1 MNHHAFPAQ
10 EYTPLL
16 LTQQNTSNEQQVQH
30 ELEYRVAFEAII
42 IYATQNFINLAP
54 DEIDDGINRLLQ
66 AIGSFEQVD
75 RSYVLL
81 FAQDDTV
88 INNTHEWCADG
99 IEPQIHSLQALPT
112 EPFDWSNTQLFRGE
126 VVHIPRV
133 ADMPSEAAAEQQV
146 YLQQGNQSLIFVP
159 MIEDGR
165 TIGILGFDS
174 VRRERHWSDETITLL
189 KIVCQIV
196 VNALQRKKT
205 EEALRESERSLKQ
218 RVEERTQELSTLLT
232 VQQALTSS
240 LDTDAVLRMITCEA
254 RRMTGSTFSAVFLRE
269 DDMLCLSMSEGN
281 PTPDMQ
287 VGYLMPV
294 AGSATGMAITSGQPI
309 RIDDAPADARI
320 NAEAVK
326 LAKIRSLLI
335 APLLS
340 HTASIGAIAVGNQ
353 QPGMF
358 TTEDERLLTMLT
370 PAAVIALENAR
381 FYREEQQRRRE
392 LEALYRADEQLY
404 RYLHLDQVLH
414 ALVDVAV
421 DILHADKSS
430 LLVWEEQRLVVR
442 AARGFVT
449 EDVDQISQAA
459 TSGYARQVI
468 SNGKPVVIENACHDG
483 HIAPFLV
490 DVEGI
495 CSFMHVPVT
504 VGEQVFGVF
513 NVNYTYPRTFS
524 DQEQRLILAL
534 AQRAGLAI
542 ENARLYGQAQQV
554 AAMEE
559 RQRLARELHDA
570 VTQTLFSASMIAD
583 VLPQVWERKPAE
595 AKTRLVQLRQLTRGA
610 LAEMRSL
617 LLELRPA
624 ALLEAN
630 LADLLKQLAEATS
643 GRAQMALSINVTIQ
657 GTCTVSDDEK
667 VALYRITQE
676 ALNNIIKHASASQ
689 GNITL
694 QSNDQ
699 QVTLEIYDNGC
710 GFAAE
715 DVAAGRFGQHIM
727 HERAAAI
734 GATLHVDSQPGQ
746 GTSILVVLPHE
757 NRQNREGKT
766 P

>member
-1 MNHHAFPAQ
+1 
-10 EYTPLL
+10 
-16 LTQQNTSNEQQVQH
+16 
-30 ELEYRVAFEAII
+30 
-42 IYATQNFINLAP
+42 
-54 DEIDDGINRLLQ
+54 
-66 AIGSFEQVD
+66 
-75 RSYVLL
+75 
-81 FAQDDTV
+81 
-88 INNTHEWCADG
+88 
-99 IEPQIHSLQALPT
+99 
-112 EPFDWSNTQLFRGE
+112 
-126 VVHIPRV
+126 
-133 ADMPSEAAAEQQV
+133 MPPEAAAEQQV

-159 MIEDGR
+159 MIEEGR
-165 TIGILGFDS
+165 TIGLLGFDS

-205 EEALRESERSLKQ
+205 DEALRKSERSLKQ

-240 LDTDAVLRMITCEA
+240 LDTDAVLQMITREA
-254 RRMTGSTFSAVFLRE
+254 RRLTGATFSAVFLRE
-269 DDMLCLSMSEGN
+269 GDTLCLSMSEGN
-281 PTPDMQ
+281 PPPDMQ
-287 VGYLMPV
+287 VGYRMPLE
-294 AGSATGMAITSGQPI
+294 GSATGLAITSGQPI
-309 RIDDAPADARI
+309 RIDDAPADTRI
-320 NAEAVK
+320 NAKAVQ

-340 HTASIGAIAVGNQ
+340 HTCSIGAISVGNQ
-353 QPGMF
+353 QPAMF
-358 TTEDERLLTMLT
+358 TAEDERLLTMLT

-430 LLVWEEQRLVVR
+430 LLVWEEQKLVVR

-449 EDVDQISQAA
+449 KDVDQISQAA

-468 SNGKPVVIENACHDG
+468 SSGKPVVIENACHDG
-483 HIAPFLV
+483 HIAQFLV

-524 DQEQRLILAL
+524 DQEQRLIIAL

-583 VLPQVWERKPAE
+583 VLPQVWERKPTE
-595 AKTRLVQLRQLTRGA
+595 AKTRLAQLRQLTRGA

-643 GRAQMALSINVTIQ
+643 GRAQMSLSVNVTIQ

-699 QVTLEIYDNGC
+699 QVTLEICDNGC

-715 DVAAGRFGQHIM
+715 DVAAGRFGQRIM
-727 HERAAAI
+727 RERATAI
-734 GATLHVDSQPGQ
+734 GATLHVDSRPGQ
-746 GTSILVVLPHE
+746 GTSILVVLPYA

>member
-112 EPFDWSNTQLFRGE
+112 EPFDWSNTQLFRGK

-381 FYREEQQRRRE
+381 FYREE
-392 LEALYRADEQLY
+392 
-404 RYLHLDQVLH
+404 
-414 ALVDVAV
+414 
-421 DILHADKSS
+421 
-430 LLVWEEQRLVVR
+430 
-442 AARGFVT
+442 
-449 EDVDQISQAA
+449 
-459 TSGYARQVI
+459 
-468 SNGKPVVIENACHDG
+468 
-483 HIAPFLV
+483 
-490 DVEGI
+490 
-495 CSFMHVPVT
+495 
-504 VGEQVFGVF
+504 
-513 NVNYTYPRTFS
+513 
-524 DQEQRLILAL
+524 
-534 AQRAGLAI
+534 
-542 ENARLYGQAQQV
+542 
-554 AAMEE
+554 
-559 RQRLARELHDA
+559 
-570 VTQTLFSASMIAD
+570 
-583 VLPQVWERKPAE
+583 
-595 AKTRLVQLRQLTRGA
+595 
-610 LAEMRSL
+610 
-617 LLELRPA
+617 
-624 ALLEAN
+624 
-630 LADLLKQLAEATS
+630 
-643 GRAQMALSINVTIQ
+643 
-657 GTCTVSDDEK
+657 
-667 VALYRITQE
+667 
-676 ALNNIIKHASASQ
+676 
-689 GNITL
+689 
-694 QSNDQ
+694 
-699 QVTLEIYDNGC
+699 
-710 GFAAE
+710 
-715 DVAAGRFGQHIM
+715 
-727 HERAAAI
+727 
-734 GATLHVDSQPGQ
+734 
-746 GTSILVVLPHE
+746 
-757 NRQNREGKT
+757 
-766 P
+766 